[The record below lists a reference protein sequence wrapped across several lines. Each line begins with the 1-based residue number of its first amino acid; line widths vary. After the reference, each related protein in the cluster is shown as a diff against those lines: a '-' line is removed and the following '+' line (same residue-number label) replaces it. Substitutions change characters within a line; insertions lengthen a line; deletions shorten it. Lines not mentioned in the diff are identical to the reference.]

1 MPIFSPSPMMDY
13 PSAMPRATHENS
25 QSHTITLRR
34 ADGVP
39 LGLDFSEQGQRL
51 RVETV
56 ATQGAVEA
64 WNRQCQISSRQI
76 LPGDEILAV
85 NLANYPETMR
95 TEVRRQLLLKLTVH
109 RGPKHFEESY
119 QWVPQFFPPMVLTP
133 GFIAAQ
139 PCGYNATCVEEKPT
153 AREEEACHHVW
164 FPDVKK
170 FSGKHTKV
178 TKTENLPLGEFAFMI
193 HAHAISSERGGSS
206 FQASD
211 GRGTIHIKCNS
222 EILGLCAVQV
232 TVGEESHTSTHNFSI
247 DSICKIPKV
256 FNFKSEVEAKGKVT
270 VSFDF
275 FPR

>member
-1 MPIFSPSPMMDY
+1 MDY
-13 PSAMPRATHENS
+13 PSTMPHATNESS

-39 LGLDFSEQGQRL
+39 LGIDFSEQGQHL
-51 RVETV
+51 KVESV

-64 WNRQCQISSRQI
+64 WNRQCQMSSRQI
-76 LPGDEILAV
+76 LPGDQILAV
-85 NLANYPETMR
+85 NLANDPETMR
-95 TEVRRQLLLKLTVH
+95 TEVSQKLLLKLEVR
-109 RGPKHFEESY
+109 RGPRHYEESC
-119 QWVPQFFPPMVLTP
+119 QWVPQFFSPVVLMP
-133 GFIAAQ
+133 GFIAAP
-139 PCGYNATCVEEKPT
+139 PCGYNATACVEEKPS
-153 AREEEACHHVW
+153 AREEEACHHEW

-211 GRGTIHIKCNS
+211 GKGTIHIKCNS
-222 EILGLCAVQV
+222 GVLGLCAVQV
-232 TVGEESHTSTHNFSI
+232 TVGGESHTYTHNFLK

-256 FNFKSEVEAKGKVT
+256 FNFKSEFEAKGNVT
-270 VSFDF
+270 VAFDF
-275 FPR
+275 SVMR